1 MKDNRT
7 SVKRSLLVSAIAL
20 TLTAALLIG
29 STFAWFTST
38 ATTSVSDIKAGQ
50 LTIDIVGKDGKSL
63 KDSTLSFK
71 NVDGSDSIL
80 WEPGATYSLDEFTLV
95 NTGNLAL
102 KYKVTID
109 GVTGN
114 EGLLNV
120 IDFTVKQGDG
130 TAVPLTDWE
139 GVLLPK
145 GATAT
150 TADEKVEKT
159 DPITISGT
167 MKSDADNTYQNQ
179 TLTGIKIAVTA
190 TQYTYEKDIKD
201 NQYDKDASYA
211 IVNVSNEKELRTA
224 LYNAPTDGTG
234 VKVVLQNDI
243 TLDMLYAAENLPAS
257 TSIQDYETGDTLN
270 RYKTGVHPTAEDPN
284 HWNPLVTNQTD
295 EEKAV
300 YGAYYNMGAG
310 DERIARL
317 IVKANQ
323 DVVIDL
329 NGHTIA
335 KADRATHGDWSN
347 TCTDIIGNYGWLKVT
362 DSASNGVVKGH
373 GYISCNGAVL
383 HNYGGTMIVEN
394 VKVDGNADGMT
405 QGTGQYVIV
414 NDGGSTTINNANV
427 YDTGSKVDASLLVN
441 TAGMMTITGN
451 TVLNHPNTKTINV
464 KGGHTV
470 VESAEITSNK
480 YSIYAKAGTV
490 EVTDANVTVT
500 GGGQMTEAGG
510 TITHK

>member
-7 SVKRSLLVSAIAL
+7 TVKRSLIVSAIAL
-20 TLTAALLIG
+20 VLTAALLIG
-29 STFAWFTST
+29 TTFAWFTST
-38 ATTSVSDIKAGQ
+38 AQTKVNDIQAGK
-50 LTIDIVGKDGKSL
+50 LTIDIVDANDQSL
-63 KDSTLSFK
+63 KDKTLNFK
-71 NVDGSDSIL
+71 DADGKTNIL
-80 WEPGATYSLDEFTLV
+80 WEPGATYSLDEFRLV

-109 GVTGN
+109 GVTGDA
-114 EGLLNV
+114 GLLKV

-130 TAVPLTDWE
+130 TAVPLTNWE

-145 GATAT
+145 DATAT

-159 DPITISGT
+159 DPIIISGT

-190 TQYTYEKDIKD
+190 TQYTYEKDITD

-211 IVNVSNEKELRTA
+211 IVNVSDEKELRTA

-234 VKVVLQNDI
+234 VKIVLQDDI
-243 TLDMLYAAENLPAS
+243 TLNMLYAAENLPTS

-270 RYKTGVHPTAEDPN
+270 RYKTGVHPTADKPSQ
-284 HWNPLVTNQTD
+284 WNKLVTDQTD
-295 EEKAV
+295 EQKAV
-300 YGAYYNMGAG
+300 YGAYYHTSAG

-317 IVKANQ
+317 VVKANQ

-347 TCTDIIGNYGWLKVT
+347 TCTNLIGNYGWLKVT
-362 DSASNGVVKGH
+362 DSVGTGVIMGH
-373 GYISCNGAVL
+373 GYNSCPGAVL

-394 VKVDGNADGMT
+394 VEVNGNANGMT
-405 QGTGQYVIV
+405 AGTGQYVIE
-414 NDGGSTTINNANV
+414 NDGGSTTISNANV
-427 YDTGSKVDASLLVN
+427 NDVGDKVKASLLVN
-441 TAGMMTITGN
+441 TEGLMTITGN
-451 TVLNHPNTKTINV
+451 SVLNHPNTKTINA

-470 VESAEITSNK
+470 VESAQITSSEH
-480 YSIYAKAGTV
+480 SIYAKGGTV

-500 GGGQMTEAGG
+500 GGGVMFEDGG
-510 TITHK
+510 TITYK